1 MTSSSGVGG
10 PRPAPAPVVAPQA
23 KASSSGSTAEI
34 DAARAEAQST
44 MKSIEK
50 KPAKELTADDRANYA
65 TAAGADKIYESAAYL
80 GYLGKN
86 AAESVSKKMT
96 ADVNKYLADNPNASL
111 ADIKKYVADRFK
123 AHVGSA
129 TVGKFAFDQAIK
141 MMNEN
146 AERMKDAFEF

>member
-1 MTSSSGVGG
+1 MTSPVGG
-10 PRPAPAPVVAPQA
+10 PRPTPTPTVAPQQ

-34 DAARAEAQST
+34 DAARAEAQAT
-44 MKSIEK
+44 MKAIEK
-50 KPAKELTADDRANYA
+50 KPAKELTANDRANYA
-65 TAAGADKIYESAAYL
+65 NAAGADKLYESAAYL
-80 GYLGKN
+80 GYLGKG
-86 AAESVSKKMT
+86 AAESISKKMN
-96 ADVNKYLADNPNASL
+96 ADVDKFMKENPNASL
-111 ADIKKYVADRFK
+111 EDIKKYVSDRFK